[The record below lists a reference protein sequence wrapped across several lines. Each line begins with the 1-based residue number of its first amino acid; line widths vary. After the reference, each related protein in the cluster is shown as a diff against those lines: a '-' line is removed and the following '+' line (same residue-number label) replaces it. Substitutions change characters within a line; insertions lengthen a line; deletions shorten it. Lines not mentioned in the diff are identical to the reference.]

1 MIIVYIEVVMI
12 SLGLLFIGLLVTSD
26 LSIPILERLSLLTF
40 NLLMMKLVV
49 EYFILKY
56 LDRRM

>member
-26 LSIPILERLSLLTF
+26 FSIPILERLSLITF
-40 NLLMMKLVV
+40 NLLMMKPVV
-49 EYFILKY
+49 EYFTLKY
-56 LDRRM
+56 FDRRM